1 MANITRFNP
10 FSELASFDPFND
22 DFFRGF
28 SVRPLIRQLESEPHM
43 RIEVSEDDKAYEV
56 NAEIPGVNKEDIHV
70 SIDANQV
77 SISAEVKKKKEE
89 HNGGRVIRSERYYGG
104 VSRNF
109 SLGQNIDQDK
119 ATAKY
124 ENGILALTLPKK
136 AGSGTK
142 ELSVS

>member
-28 SVRPLIRQLESEPHM
+28 SVRPLIRQLENEPHM
-43 RIEVSEDDKAYEV
+43 RVEVSEDDKVYAV
-56 NAEIPGVNKEDIHV
+56 NAEIPGVNREDIHV

-77 SISAEVKKKKEE
+77 SISAEVKKQKEE
-89 HNGGRVIRSERYYGG
+89 KDGGRVIRSERYYGSI
-104 VSRNF
+104 SRNF

-136 AGSGTK
+136 VGSNTK